1 MSEKYP
7 GSVYRLTGTSARI
20 IVYEDKVEIE
30 RIGFFNKLYYGASG
44 IKSIPM
50 NSITSIQLKPADGI
64 FNGFLQFGVL
74 GGNERGY
81 GLSNAVSDENSV
93 VFPKD
98 KNEKAE
104 KIKAFIGAKIAE
116 RSKPAQSSAAVSA
129 ADEILKLKRL
139 MDDGIITAE
148 EFAAKKKQLLGV

>member
-20 IVYEDKVEIE
+20 IVYEDRVEIE
-30 RIGFFNKLYYGASG
+30 RTGFLNKLSYGFSG
-44 IKSIPM
+44 TKSIPM
-50 NSITSIQLKPADGI
+50 NSITSIQHKPADGI

-74 GGNERGY
+74 GGKERNS
-81 GLSNAVSDENSV
+81 GLTGAVSDENSV
-93 VFPKD
+93 VFSKD

-104 KIKAFIGAKIAE
+104 KIKSYIEAKIAD
-116 RSKPAQSSAAVSA
+116 RNKPASGSGDVSA

-139 MDDGIITAE
+139 MDDGVITAE
-148 EFAAKKKQLLGV
+148 EFSAKKKQLLGV